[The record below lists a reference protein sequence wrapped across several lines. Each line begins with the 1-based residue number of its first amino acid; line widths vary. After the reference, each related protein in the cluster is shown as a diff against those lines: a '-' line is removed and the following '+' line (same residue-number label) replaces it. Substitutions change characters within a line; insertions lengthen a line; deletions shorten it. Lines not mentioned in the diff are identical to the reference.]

1 MKIFR
6 ENMHTIIMIL
16 FQAAIGI
23 LLLMNP
29 DTFTRAVLTAFGVV
43 MLIIGVTH
51 IIKYFKRKNESLFP
65 ALRLISGI
73 ISLIIG
79 VIFTFCTSL
88 IMGVFSLIA
97 VIYGIILLVS
107 GVFKMQDFFQA
118 KKYEP
123 YVPIVI
129 FLSAAVSVVL
139 GLIIIINPFETT
151 LLVFRFAGISML
163 VGAATDIITLIL
175 IAKSL
180 KKSKVIEIT
189 EAE

>member
-79 VIFTFCTSL
+79 VIFTFCTS
-88 IMGVFSLIA
+88 
-97 VIYGIILLVS
+97 
-107 GVFKMQDFFQA
+107 
-118 KKYEP
+118 
-123 YVPIVI
+123 
-129 FLSAAVSVVL
+129 
-139 GLIIIINPFETT
+139 
-151 LLVFRFAGISML
+151 
-163 VGAATDIITLIL
+163 
-175 IAKSL
+175 
-180 KKSKVIEIT
+180 
-189 EAE
+189 

>member
-1 MKIFR
+1 MKFFK
-6 ENMHTIIMIL
+6 ENLHTIIMIL
-16 FQAAIGI
+16 FQVIIGV
-23 LLLMNP
+23 LLLINP

-51 IIKYFKRKNESLFP
+51 VIKYFKRKDESLFP
-65 ALRLISGI
+65 ALRLTAGI

-79 VIFTFCTSL
+79 VIFTFFTSL

-118 KKYEP
+118 KKYKP
-123 YVPIVI
+123 YVPVVI
-129 FLSAAVSVVL
+129 FLSAAVSVIL

-163 VGAATDIITLIL
+163 VGAVTDIITLIL
-175 IAKSL
+175 IGKSAR
-180 KKSKVIEIT
+180 KNKVIEIT
-189 EAE
+189 EAN

>member
-6 ENMHTIIMIL
+6 EYLHTIIMIL
-16 FQAAIGI
+16 FQAVIGV
-23 LLLMNP
+23 LLLINP
-29 DTFTRAVLTAFGVV
+29 DSFTRAVITAFGIV

-65 ALRLISGI
+65 ALRLTAGI
-73 ISLIIG
+73 ISLIVG
-79 VIFTFCTSL
+79 FIFTFCTSL

-123 YVPIVI
+123 YVPVVI
-129 FLSAAVSVVL
+129 FLSAAVSVIL
-139 GLIIIINPFETT
+139 GIIIIINPFETA

-163 VGAATDIITLIL
+163 IGAAADIITLIL
-175 IAKSL
+175 IAKSA
-180 KKSKVIEIT
+180 KKFRVIEIT
-189 EAE
+189 EAN

>member
-1 MKIFR
+1 
-6 ENMHTIIMIL
+6 
-16 FQAAIGI
+16 
-23 LLLMNP
+23 
-29 DTFTRAVLTAFGVV
+29 
-43 MLIIGVTH
+43 
-51 IIKYFKRKNESLFP
+51 
-65 ALRLISGI
+65 
-73 ISLIIG
+73 
-79 VIFTFCTSL
+79 
-88 IMGVFSLIA
+88 VFSLIA